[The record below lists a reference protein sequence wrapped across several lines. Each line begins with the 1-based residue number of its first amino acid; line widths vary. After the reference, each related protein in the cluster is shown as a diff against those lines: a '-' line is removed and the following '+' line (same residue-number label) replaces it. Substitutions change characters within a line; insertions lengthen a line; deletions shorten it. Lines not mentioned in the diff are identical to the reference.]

1 MADGLSIGSLSV
13 SGGVK
18 RLTGTSSKLDTEAI
32 VSAAYEAKRLPA
44 VRLEQRVARNEA
56 RAAALGELK
65 TLLQDLQASVAGLRN
80 PPGLL
85 GAAENAFETKQAFVT
100 GSGGTAPD
108 ELVGIT
114 VENRAAPGAFSLE
127 VTRLATAHKLTAQP
141 LGPEGQTLAEAWNG
155 GATFAGSLEIGLAG
169 GTKATIAVDGAMS
182 ADDLRAAINAVAAQT
197 GVQASIMSVSTGER
211 RLVLTAAE
219 TGRAIEFADAGGD
232 AITGLLAPTTLQAAQ
247 TALLAVDGVAIERT
261 GNRIDDVLQGVTID
275 LYRAEPGNPLAV
287 KVEPSLV
294 AAKEQLVG
302 FVEAYNGLR
311 DFVARQSSVGADGA
325 VGEDAALFGDRVLRS
340 LAQGLSG
347 LVGGS
352 VPGLASGAL
361 STLRDVGITMVE
373 GGRLRL
379 DETTLDSRLLG
390 RLDEVRRVFEF
401 TATANSGGLAVYARS
416 NALADYAFTVAVTDA
431 DGDGR
436 AEAATLDGGSA
447 VVNGGVIE
455 GAAGTAYEGLK
466 LLWSGRGNATIDL
479 AVSPGLA
486 DQLYN
491 ALETALDEIDGPIQQ
506 SLDSLEAANQEHA
519 QRIAAI
525 EERATRARD
534 LLIARLGAMESA
546 LSLANT
552 MLTQV
557 RAQMDAMNQSS

>member
-13 SGGVK
+13 SGGVT

-65 TLLQDLQASVAGLRN
+65 TLLQDLQASVASLRN

-85 GAAENAFETKQAFVT
+85 GVAENVFETKQAFVT

-155 GATFAGSLEIGLAG
+155 GAAFAGSLEIGLAG

-182 ADDLRAAINAVAAQT
+182 ADDLRATINAVAAQT
-197 GVQASIMSVSTGER
+197 GVQASIMSVSAGER

-219 TGRAIEFADAGGD
+219 TGRAIELADAGGT

-340 LAQGLSG
+340 LAQSLSG

-361 STLRDVGITMVE
+361 TTLRDVGITMVE

-379 DETTLDSRLLG
+379 DEATLDSRLLG

-431 DGDGR
+431 DSDGR
-436 AEAATLDGGSA
+436 AEAATLDGVSA

-455 GAAGTAYEGLK
+455 GAPGTAYEGLK
-466 LLWSGRGNATIDL
+466 LLWSGRSNATIDL

-491 ALETALDEIDGPIQQ
+491 ALGTALDEIEGPIQQ

>member
-13 SGGVK
+13 SGGVT

-85 GAAENAFETKQAFVT
+85 GVAENVFETKQAFVT

-155 GATFAGSLEIGLAG
+155 GAAFAGSLEIGLAG

-197 GVQASIMSVSTGER
+197 GVQASIMSVSAGER

-219 TGRAIEFADAGGD
+219 TGRAIELADAGGT

-379 DETTLDSRLLG
+379 DEATLDSRLLG

-416 NALADYAFTVAVTDA
+416 NALTDYAFTVAVTDA

-436 AEAATLDGGSA
+436 AEAATLDGVAA

-455 GAAGTAYEGLK
+455 GAPGTAYEGLK

>member
-13 SGGVK
+13 SGGVT

-85 GAAENAFETKQAFVT
+85 GAAENVFETKQAFVT

-114 VENRAAPGAFSLE
+114 IENRAAPGAFALE

-155 GATFAGSLEIGLAG
+155 GAGFAGNLEIGLAG
-169 GTKATIAVDGAMS
+169 GTKATIVVDGAMS
-182 ADDLRAAINAVAAQT
+182 ADDLRAAVNAVAAQT
-197 GVQASIMSVSTGER
+197 GVQASIMSVSASER

-219 TGRAIEFADAGGD
+219 TGREIELADAGGT
-232 AITGLLAPTTLQAAQ
+232 AITGLLAPATLQAAQ

-340 LAQGLSG
+340 LAQSLSG

-379 DETTLDSRLLG
+379 DEATLDSRLLG
-390 RLDEVRRVFEF
+390 RLDEVRGVFEF

-436 AEAATLDGGSA
+436 AEAATLDGVAA

-455 GAAGTAYEGLK
+455 GAPGTAYEGLK

-491 ALETALDEIDGPIQQ
+491 ALETALDEIDGPIRQ

>member
-1 MADGLSIGSLSV
+1 M
-13 SGGVK
+13 
-18 RLTGTSSKLDTEAI
+18 
-32 VSAAYEAKRLPA
+32 
-44 VRLEQRVARNEA
+44 
-56 RAAALGELK
+56 
-65 TLLQDLQASVAGLRN
+65 
-80 PPGLL
+80 
-85 GAAENAFETKQAFVT
+85 
-100 GSGGTAPD
+100 
-108 ELVGIT
+108 
-114 VENRAAPGAFSLE
+114 
-127 VTRLATAHKLTAQP
+127 
-141 LGPEGQTLAEAWNG
+141 
-155 GATFAGSLEIGLAG
+155 
-169 GTKATIAVDGAMS
+169 
-182 ADDLRAAINAVAAQT
+182 
-197 GVQASIMSVSTGER
+197 
-211 RLVLTAAE
+211 
-219 TGRAIEFADAGGD
+219 
-232 AITGLLAPTTLQAAQ
+232 
-247 TALLAVDGVAIERT
+247 
-261 GNRIDDVLQGVTID
+261 
-275 LYRAEPGNPLAV
+275 
-287 KVEPSLV
+287 
-294 AAKEQLVG
+294 
-302 FVEAYNGLR
+302 
-311 DFVARQSSVGADGA
+311 ARQSSVGADGA

-436 AEAATLDGGSA
+436 AEAATLDGVSA

>member
-13 SGGVK
+13 SGGVT

-65 TLLQDLQASVAGLRN
+65 TLLQDLHASVAGLRN

-85 GAAENAFETKQAFVT
+85 GAAENVFETKQAFVT
-100 GSGGTAPD
+100 GSGDTAPD

-155 GATFAGSLEIGLAG
+155 GTAFAGSLEIGLAG

-197 GVQASIMSVSTGER
+197 GVQASIMSVSAGER

-379 DETTLDSRLLG
+379 DEATLDSRLLA

-401 TATANSGGLAVYARS
+401 SATANAGGLAVYARS
-416 NALADYAFTVAVTDA
+416 NALTDYAFTVAVTDA

-436 AEAATLDGGSA
+436 AESATLDGVAA

-455 GAAGTAYEGLK
+455 GAPGTAYEGLK